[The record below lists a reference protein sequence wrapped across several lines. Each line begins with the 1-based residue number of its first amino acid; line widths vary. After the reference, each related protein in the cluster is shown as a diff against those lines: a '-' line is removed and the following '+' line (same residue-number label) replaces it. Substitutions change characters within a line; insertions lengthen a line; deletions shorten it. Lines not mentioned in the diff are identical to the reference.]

1 MRLISQLPAFNATI
15 LPILTTVGYLVGL
28 KIDFTIFNKYKNIWS
43 WSFISYTSLCT
54 FKQWSHDRKCLPF
67 VITWVYPRV
76 LVGSMLHMFIV
87 CSIVLCCVCFVF
99 LFVYCFLCFRSVS
112 CSQCCLCLWII
123 HFWFP
128 PRFSLT
134 FIGQLFHVKI
144 TRNL

>member
-28 KIDFTIFNKYKNIWS
+28 KIDFTIFNKYKNIRS
-43 WSFISYTSLCT
+43 WSFIGYTSLWT

-87 CSIVLCCVCFVF
+87 CSIVLCFVF
-99 LFVYCFLCFRSVS
+99 YCLFVAFYVLVL